1 MSNKND
7 DIKDDKNLEFDDA
20 KNMTVEEALRKDS
33 EIKAGIDENDNILDK
48 YIKQH
53 REEVGKH
60 KFESKIQASQED
72 PKEID
77 DFIQEKREEVNQ
89 IKESETSQEK
99 LTFDHLEAQE
109 LPENQDSTDD
119 IILGETKESSSKKG
133 LIIGSLIAL
142 LIAVFA
148 FGYVLNNLN
157 SPTTNEKEATVTKEK
172 DTKANDEDIKAFED
186 MYTSYFVDKELTKP
200 KNSEF
205 ERLSELEVALN
216 KLKGTPAYTEAKEKY
231 DSLKKAIDAI
241 KVVNEQFTEP
251 VIVDGE
257 KVSGTIK
264 ESANFDALSATMLNT
279 GKATLDNL
287 LQSAVSEGRQQL
299 TDKVEKEKVASSSQE
314 APALQPSNNE
324 ENSAPTAPA
333 APATNNATVINNAGS
348 MYGIT
353 NYDPASLQRH
363 LSRVPYN
370 NDIIADVNNPGWVF
384 NEGILERIVAVAQ
397 ERGHISGNN
406 YILERVN
413 IINGNGYYNMF
424 KPDGTY
430 LFSINAKTGYFVGN
444 APGRADDLDY

>member
-1 MSNKND
+1 
-7 DIKDDKNLEFDDA
+7 
-20 KNMTVEEALRKDS
+20 MTVEEAIRKDS

-53 REEVGKH
+53 RDEVGKH
-60 KFESKIQASQED
+60 KFESKIQASQD
-72 PKEID
+72 DLKEID
-77 DFIQEKREEVNQ
+77 DFIQEKREEINQ
-89 IKESETSQEK
+89 EEETNFSQE
-99 LTFDHLEAQE
+99 TIAFDHIE
-109 LPENQDSTDD
+109 PEEFEESDD
-119 IILGETKESSSKKG
+119 IIFDETKKSSSKKG

-157 SPTTNEKEATVTKEK
+157 SPSTDDKEPTVAKET
-172 DTKANDEDIKAFED
+172 DTSKAKEEDIKAFD
-186 MYTSYFVDKELTKP
+186 DLYAGFFVDKEMTKP

-205 ERLSELEVALN
+205 ERLSELEKVLN
-216 KLKGTPAYTEAKEKY
+216 NLKGTSTYADKKEKY

-241 KVVNEQFTEP
+241 KVVNDQFTEP
-251 VIVDGE
+251 AIVDGE
-257 KVSGTIK
+257 KISRNIK
-264 ESANFDALSATMLNT
+264 DSANFDAISTTMLNT
-279 GKATLDNL
+279 GKANLDNV

-299 TDKVEKEKVASSSQE
+299 TQKAEKEKVASANQAASE
-314 APALQPSNNE
+314 APAPQPSNGSA
-324 ENSAPTAPA
+324 NSVPPAPA
-333 APATNNATVINNAGS
+333 APATNNAIVTNNAAS
-348 MYGIT
+348 LYGIT
-353 NYDPASLQRH
+353 NYDPASLQRD

-370 NDIIADVNNPGWVF
+370 NDVIADVNNPSWVF
-384 NEGILERIVAVAQ
+384 NDGILERIVAVAQ
-397 ERGHISGNN
+397 ERGLISGNN

>member
-1 MSNKND
+1 
-7 DIKDDKNLEFDDA
+7 
-20 KNMTVEEALRKDS
+20 MTVEEAIRKES

-53 REEVGKH
+53 RDEVGKH
-60 KFESKIQASQED
+60 KFESKIQTSQDD

-89 IKESETSQEK
+89 TKESETSQDK
-99 LTFDHLEAQE
+99 IVFDHLEVEE
-109 LPENQDSTDD
+109 LPENQDLSDD
-119 IILGETKESSSKKG
+119 IILGDTKESSGKKG

-157 SPTTNEKEATVTKEK
+157 SPSTSDKEPTVTKET
-172 DTKANDEDIKAFED
+172 DTSKAKEEDIKAFENL
-186 MYTSYFVDKELTKP
+186 YASFFVDKEMTKP

-205 ERLSELEVALN
+205 ERLSELEKVLN
-216 KLKGTPAYTEAKEKY
+216 NLKGTSTYADKKEKY

-241 KVVNEQFTEP
+241 KVVNDQFTEP
-251 VIVDGE
+251 AIVDGE
-257 KVSGTIK
+257 KISRNIK
-264 ESANFDALSATMLNT
+264 DSANFDAISATVLNT
-279 GKATLDNL
+279 GKANLDTL
-287 LQSAVSEGRQQL
+287 LQSVVSEGRKQL
-299 TDKVEKEKVASSSQE
+299 TEKTASANQTASE
-314 APALQPSNNE
+314 APAPQPSNDT
-324 ENSAPTAPA
+324 ENITPPDPTNPVE
-333 APATNNATVINNAGS
+333 ATNNTTVTNNAAS
-348 MYGIT
+348 LYGIT

-370 NDIIADVNNPGWVF
+370 NDVIADVNNPGWVF
-384 NEGILERIVAVAQ
+384 NDGILERIVAVAQ